1 MLQII
6 AGRLIISTSESN
18 IQV

>member
-18 IQV
+18 IQL